1 MGAPEMVLR
10 EQYNTYKNTIEK
22 YAKDY
27 RVIVL
32 AHSEEKFIQNKL
44 PEKLELIGYVLIL
57 DRIRKEAKNTL
68 EYFNKQGVDIKIIS
82 GDNPITVSKIAKQVG
97 VKNYDKYIDMS
108 TIKSNKEVKE
118 IASQYTIFGRVS
130 PTQKKRTSISTS
142 R

>member
-57 DRIRKEAKNTL
+57 DRIRKEAK
-68 EYFNKQGVDIKIIS
+68 
-82 GDNPITVSKIAKQVG
+82 
-97 VKNYDKYIDMS
+97 
-108 TIKSNKEVKE
+108 
-118 IASQYTIFGRVS
+118 
-130 PTQKKRTSISTS
+130 KKLKF
-142 R
+142 